1 MTLTPMTLTPTTL
14 NRRAFLKNS
23 SATAL
28 SAASLGGIATS
39 LAGFQA
45 QAADTTGYKAL
56 VCLFLFGG
64 MDNNDTLLPYDQ
76 ASYDRFA
83 QIRSSLIDSHSGSRD
98 RNNLLPLSPDN
109 ASDFDGREFALP
121 PQMTGLRN
129 LFQGGNAAI
138 VGNVGPLIQPT
149 SLAQFESQ
157 SVPLPPRLFSHN
169 DQQSTWQSS
178 EAEGTQFGWGG
189 RFADAAIAAGANEGR
204 VFTNISSR
212 RNELFLTGEHVT
224 SYQIGRGRTATFEIV
239 NDLRNQDSEAVIPVV
254 QHMRGANYMGT
265 NLLVSDMAAAA
276 RSAFDANVLYN
287 NLSADAPP
295 LITAFPQNFL
305 GRQLA
310 DVARTIAI
318 RDELHVNRQIFFVGL
333 GGFDTHDSQ
342 AQSLP
347 ESHAEID
354 SAVSSFFRATQ
365 DLGLEQDVTLFTAS
379 DFGRTLSENGDGT
392 DHGWGAHHFVVGGA
406 VQGRQI
412 LGDVPVADFDHEFD
426 SGRGRLIPSTS
437 VEQYAAPL
445 GRWFGM
451 SDAEVLVALPNRA
464 NFSSD
469 LSTLMSV

>member
-1 MTLTPMTLTPTTL
+1 
-14 NRRAFLKNS
+14 
-23 SATAL
+23 
-28 SAASLGGIATS
+28 
-39 LAGFQA
+39 
-45 QAADTTGYKAL
+45 
-56 VCLFLFGG
+56 
-64 MDNNDTLLPYDQ
+64 
-76 ASYDRFA
+76 
-83 QIRSSLIDSHSGSRD
+83 
-98 RNNLLPLSPDN
+98 
-109 ASDFDGREFALP
+109 
-121 PQMTGLRN
+121 
-129 LFQGGNAAI
+129 
-138 VGNVGPLIQPT
+138 
-149 SLAQFESQ
+149 
-157 SVPLPPRLFSHN
+157 
-169 DQQSTWQSS
+169 
-178 EAEGTQFGWGG
+178 
-189 RFADAAIAAGANEGR
+189 
-204 VFTNISSR
+204 
-212 RNELFLTGEHVT
+212 
-224 SYQIGRGRTATFEIV
+224 
-239 NDLRNQDSEAVIPVV
+239 
-254 QHMRGANYMGT
+254 MGT